1 MNADSKF
8 FKAFDRINTV
18 LLKVETV
25 LLVIS
30 IVALVASIFIEVICR
45 YVLFISTAWSEELA
59 RYLFVWL
66 TYIGSAYALNEGQH
80 VEIDI
85 APQVVGKLTFFRN
98 KKEVNRFFEYTS
110 AIGSV
115 LFLIV
120 FCVIFNSFI
129 LFVMKGTMTSPT
141 MHIPMAYV
149 YMPVLA
155 GSMLAIYH
163 GVYLIICNLFHVPLP
178 KDRK

>member
-8 FKAFDRINTV
+8 FKVADQINTV
-18 LLKVETV
+18 LLKAETV
-25 LLVIS
+25 MLVIS
-30 IVALVASIFIEVICR
+30 TVALVASIFIEVVCR
-45 YVLFISTAWSEELA
+45 YVLFISTAWSEELS

-85 APQVVGKLTFFRN
+85 APQVVGKLAYFKD
-98 KKEVNRFFEYTS
+98 KKKVNRFFDYTS

-120 FCVIFNSFI
+120 FCMIFNSFI

-141 MHIPMAYV
+141 MHIPMEYV

-155 GSMLAIYH
+155 GSILAIYH
-163 GVYLIICNLFHVPLP
+163 GVYLVICNLFHVPLP
-178 KDRK
+178 KDRT